1 MNCLDLL
8 TQQHR
13 EVDSLFDQINAAAT
27 EGERYSL
34 FEEVAEELA
43 MHTKIEEQLFYP
55 AVKFDDTMDIL
66 KDSVK
71 EHLEAKR
78 ILVELM
84 DSEPEDNTFDTKFQD
99 LVNGIKHH
107 VNEEENELFPK
118 VREHFDDGQLD
129 DLGKRMSDLMD
140 ELSKKEDIAES
151 VQEETGAP
159 PPI

>member
-34 FEEVAEELA
+34 FEDVAEALA
-43 MHTKIEEQLFYP
+43 IHTKIEESIFYP
-55 AVKFDDTMDIL
+55 AVKFDDTMDLL
-66 KDSVK
+66 KDSVN

-78 ILVELM
+78 ILVDLM
-84 DSEPEDNTFDTKFQD
+84 ESEDATTFDTKFQD

-118 VREHFDDGQLD
+118 VREHMNPQELD
-129 DLGKRMSDLMD
+129 DLGNRMQSMVD
-140 ELSKKEDIAES
+140 EMSREEDVVGK

-159 PPI
+159 PQI